1 VPFPGHIVVVIF
13 IFQLPV
19 EEELEVLTVCQGL
32 IVL

>member
-1 VPFPGHIVVVIF
+1 VPFPGHVIVVIF

-19 EEELEVLTVCQGL
+19 EEELEVLTVSQGL